1 MCGEFVRKLVYL
13 PELTDANVENGT
25 YDYSITY
32 EYSVNARNLVYFY
45 RIGVY
50 TLANTSYD
58 VPDFTIELNTY
69 IATQNASSI
78 IDLSS
83 GSASGSFT
91 TIQLRSNSSLDRARY
106 GVYLDNLTAGTYKLI
121 IPSGLDLSA
130 TVVGTDGSS
139 VDLITSSD
147 MTEGRFS
154 VTDGVEYMLVF
165 HSATGVTSA
174 VNFTVEEAEEIVLSL
189 TQSCEIGTLEGGN
202 PRTNPPTVGGT
213 TTITI
218 GEGVAEGEYKLHIG
232 GSVLIGKNYIF
243 RVVVNGVD
251 EYYTGINL
259 PSQSGGTGA
268 SVVIKVKSG
277 DVIEIGN
284 CNSVGIG
291 GTVSLL
297 EV

>member
-1 MCGEFVRKLVYL
+1 MVRELVYL

-25 YDYSITY
+25 YEYSITY
-32 EYSVNARNLVYFY
+32 EYSVNAINLVYFY

-58 VPDFTIELNTY
+58 VPGFTIELNTY

-130 TVVGTDGSS
+130 TVIGTDGSS

-174 VNFTVEEAEEIVLSL
+174 VNFTVEEAEEIVLSPSE
-189 TQSCEIGTLEGGN
+189 TIDIGTFSGG
-202 PRTNPPTVGGT
+202 RASGSTTDGEVKTVKVADD
-213 TTITI
+213 
-218 GEGVAEGEYKLHIG
+218 VAEGTYKLKLSGYGNITRF
-232 GSVLIGKNYIF
+232 YF
-243 RVVVNGVD
+243 TFTVNGVD
-251 EYYTGINL
+251 YNTNIDMVGGMGLSVTVELKGGDEVTIKSNNMEDAPNL
-259 PSQSGGTGA
+259 KLTMTA
-268 SVVIKVKSG
+268 V
-277 DVIEIGN
+277 
-284 CNSVGIG
+284 
-291 GTVSLL
+291 
-297 EV
+297 